1 MELGWIVGGGA
12 VVALAAAGAW
22 WAHARRKRARQAAEQ
37 AAQTVLEAARQ
48 AADPAA
54 RAAAEAAPDELL
66 IGESPE
72 RAVIAV
78 TPADNRAGFEK
89 AVKLDLQGELMSRL
103 SGLLQPAT
111 GVLAGSSGG
120 KRFIKVVIRGD
131 LTVPPDGNGFRTFA
145 LKGKKM
151 LKEAALFDAR
161 LQSMIN
167 AAAVWQVASVL
178 VAQKHLADIGQ
189 DLQEIKSAVNGISQF
204 LDQQRRARI
213 QSTYDYLAQVAR
225 AIGAGAVS
233 SSVRGELERCERDL
247 LEIHRHLL
255 AQFQS
260 VARERVRH
268 TETVG
273 TRNLTRDI
281 AEKISKLDELAA
293 DMHMCLR
300 TRIGAWHMLSAFP
313 GETPLI
319 KARRAGIDAS
329 CEQMRELGPFVGA
342 ELEQDIELVR
352 SRLNRRATLDKRRAE
367 LRRKRDGAKRSLAAR
382 STQVVEAIEKT
393 LDQLLLRDEPTR
405 ILVAVENGRIVG
417 ARQAVP
423 KGA

>member
-1 MELGWIVGGGA
+1 MEPGWIAGGGVAAA
-12 VVALAAAGAW
+12 VFAAAGAW
-22 WAHARRKRARQAAEQ
+22 WAYRRRQRARQAAHE
-37 AAQTVLEAARQ
+37 AARTVLDARQ

-78 TPADNRAGFEK
+78 TSADSRAGFEK
-89 AVKLDLQGELMSRL
+89 AIKLDLKGEVMSRL

-111 GVLAGSSGG
+111 GVLTGRAAG
-120 KRFIKVVIRGD
+120 KRFIQVVVRGD
-131 LTVPPDGNGFRTFA
+131 LTVPADGHGFRTFA
-145 LKGKKM
+145 MKGRKM
-151 LKEAALFDAR
+151 LKDAVLWDAR

-167 AAAVWQVASVL
+167 AAAMWQVASVL
-178 VAQKHLADIGQ
+178 VAQKHLADIGK
-189 DLQEIKSAVNGISQF
+189 DLHEIKSAVQGISQF

-247 LEIHRHLL
+247 LEIHRHLV

-281 AEKISKLDELAA
+281 AEKIKKLDELAT

-300 TRIGAWHMLSAFP
+300 TRIGAWHVLSAFP

-319 KARRAGIDAS
+319 KARREGIDAS
-329 CEQMRELGPFVGA
+329 CEQMRDLGPFLSA
-342 ELEQDIELVR
+342 EIEQDIGLVR
-352 SRLNRRATLDKRRAE
+352 SRLNRQATLDKRRAE
-367 LRRKRDGAKRSLAAR
+367 LRRKRDGAKRALAAKA
-382 STQVVEAIEKT
+382 TQVVEAIEKT

-417 ARQAVP
+417 ARQAVSRER
-423 KGA
+423 